1 MNLYILFLIEYPC
14 QGPTKNEY
22 RLVDDETGFV
32 TYIEAG
38 DGEKFSTCWSMEFY
52 DGLVSQIAFFGGRVL
67 QIAFYHHTITS
78 DEACIQVLII
88 DGYCIIYVR
97 LIACSQAKVI

>member
-1 MNLYILFLIEYPC
+1 MNLYTLFLIDKPC
-14 QGPTKNEY
+14 QGPTKKGFGYPFGDGAEN
-22 RLVDDETGFV
+22 GFV
-32 TYIEAG
+32 TYIETG
-38 DGEKFSTCWSMEFY
+38 DGETFSTCWSMEFY

-88 DGYCIIYVR
+88 DGLLHNLCPFVT
-97 LIACSQAKVI
+97 LLTS